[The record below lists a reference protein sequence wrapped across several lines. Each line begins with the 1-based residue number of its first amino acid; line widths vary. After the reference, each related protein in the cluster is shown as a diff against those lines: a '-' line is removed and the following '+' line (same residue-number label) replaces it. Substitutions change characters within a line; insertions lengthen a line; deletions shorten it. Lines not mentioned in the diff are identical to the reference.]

1 MSKKNPRRRSYT
13 RPEARPNTQPLTTA
27 PARPADLASE
37 YTYVLSDL
45 RRLGILAAVMF
56 SVLVGLALLAQYVL

>member
-1 MSKKNPRRRSYT
+1 MSRKNPRRRPYT
-13 RPEARPNTQPLTTA
+13 RPEARPNARPLTTT
-27 PARPADLASE
+27 PPRSADLASE

-45 RRLGILAAVMF
+45 RRLGLLAAVMF